1 MQRVWNTPGGEYSR
15 LYYDMLQQTHLL
27 IAGATGAGKSTVV
40 NGIIHAALFNAPCK
54 VGFILI
60 DPKGTELSD
69 YSGLPHTIQYA
80 QATPD
85 CIKALQYALQL
96 VKTRFADMKRRKL
109 RLYDGSDIY
118 IIIDELMFLLNR
130 PQYKRV
136 AMDVLQD
143 ILVIARAARVH
154 VIACTQSPTAATG
167 LPVNLRCNFDSRLGL
182 RTATAQDSRNIIGVK
197 GCEKFPDP
205 KTAGLAYGYYMRGA
219 NMDIY
224 KLPLTAPAEL
234 TRLVKYWTGKAGRG
248 KLRLFNRG
256 RG

>member
-27 IAGATGAGKSTVV
+27 IAGATGSGKSTVV

-54 VGFILI
+54 VGFLLI

-85 CIKALQYALQL
+85 CIAALKYGLQL
-96 VKTRFADMKRRKL
+96 TQARFTDMKCRKL
-109 RLYDGSDIY
+109 RMYDGSDIY

-130 PQYKRV
+130 PELKKQ
-136 AMDVLQD
+136 AMNLLQD
-143 ILVIARAARVH
+143 ILVIARAARIH

-182 RTATAQDSRNIIGVK
+182 RTSTAQDSRNIIGVK

-205 KTAGLAYGYYMRGA
+205 KTAGIAYGYYMRGA
-219 NMDIY
+219 NMDLY
-224 KLPLTAPAEL
+224 KLPLIDHADID
-234 TRLVKYWTGKAGRG
+234 RLVNHWTGRAGRG
-248 KLRLFNRG
+248 KLQLFSRG
-256 RG
+256 

>member
-1 MQRVWNTPGGEYSR
+1 MQRVWITPGGEYSR

-40 NGIIHAALFNAPCK
+40 NGIIHAALFSAPCK

-69 YSGLPHTIQYA
+69 YSNLPHTIQYA

-85 CIKALQYALQL
+85 CIRALQYALQL

-118 IIIDELMFLLNR
+118 IVIDELMFLLNR
-130 PQYKRV
+130 HQYKRV

-154 VIACTQSPTAATG
+154 VIA
-167 LPVNLRCNFDSRLGL
+167 
-182 RTATAQDSRNIIGVK
+182 
-197 GCEKFPDP
+197 
-205 KTAGLAYGYYMRGA
+205 
-219 NMDIY
+219 
-224 KLPLTAPAEL
+224 
-234 TRLVKYWTGKAGRG
+234 
-248 KLRLFNRG
+248 
-256 RG
+256 